1 MRDALQ
7 HWRIFL
13 GNSMQTLLHGI
24 NKSINKEEEMYV
36 NRKGELK
43 LPSLNNTD
51 TIIEAEVQIMA
62 TTNRK
67 NKPKA

>member
-1 MRDALQ
+1 
-7 HWRIFL
+7 
-13 GNSMQTLLHGI
+13 MQTLLHGI

-51 TIIEAEVQIMA
+51 TIIEAEVQSLHA
-62 TTNRK
+62 ALHTNITLSVQRQDPTGT
-67 NKPKA
+67 N